1 MVFKNRR
8 LRISLSSYLKSIT
21 GIYHGTSYCS
31 VTVSNLQVTLTS
43 LKPGTGYLYLKGIY
57 YSNDNKAVLLLIV
70 IVGENGT
77 LSVGEP
83 FIITTDPNFDKEPI
97 NVQKELGTYSSVEGL
112 DTSEPEDN
120 PNITPCI
127 DTEEIKQKFA
137 EFDSEDDILP
147 KIFIG
152 FCLKK
157 NQWCINYTTDI
168 EVTENSEFILYG
180 TTYEGLLD
188 CINFASNNLLTKDR
202 TVKEKI
208 AIITSGSTGPS
219 TVNQNSRV
227 GKSNR
232 MYDSVSIMPT
242 NYTILDFQD
251 NIIYIDSSETFTT
264 SSIKYNI
271 NALFDMERNTRYVTI
286 CNVTIIGK
294 TTYGAFLAQSYFDLF
309 KNFHIKAAKGEYLSC
324 YIGIR
329 AQSQANAIA
338 NVSLDRWSHD
348 LYFDNCTF
356 DAITDHGI
364 ETFNVYNMYA
374 TTIKCTD
381 LGGCGILL
389 NCSYNAWINEVI
401 AIRCCASRT
410 YAATRFANDAG
421 PNINI
426 HYVYGEACGNGVF
439 LVSSSNGITIDK
451 VKLVNTH
458 ATPVYVGGSAGLN
471 IKSGEILTNGGDL
484 KYSNYD
490 GTTGSNP
497 ASTSTALFCVA
508 GSSSHFLP
516 QWNNVFENIKIE
528 GYKTG
533 YAERYR
539 MSANY
544 NIYNNIDTS
553 GCQYVKSAEGNGTGT
568 AEDIGFNFAVID
580 GQKGEGYDEIT
591 GDKIVSGNY
600 TYALA
605 SDSESYV
612 IMEYNGDEENVTIP
626 SVYNDKIISRIGSFA
641 FYGNTSLKTLVI
653 DTNIKTIGGLCF
665 GACTNLES
673 VKFNSGGECEIGHCA
688 FRGCTKLSSLDLS
701 GASILR
707 HSCFAWCTGLTTVTC
722 PKNVVYFGGNIF
734 YNCNIDLT
742 IECDD
747 STLMTVEPYAFYF
760 MGRNSSIKFT
770 GITAAPSTLTGVGAN
785 SDKNYYY
792 NSQNYVEEKVYKPGI
807 WCMYYY
813 HIAINPT
820 FKTA

>member
-1 MVFKNRR
+1 
-8 LRISLSSYLKSIT
+8 
-21 GIYHGTSYCS
+21 
-31 VTVSNLQVTLTS
+31 
-43 LKPGTGYLYLKGIY
+43 
-57 YSNDNKAVLLLIV
+57 
-70 IVGENGT
+70 
-77 LSVGEP
+77 
-83 FIITTDPNFDKEPI
+83 
-97 NVQKELGTYSSVEGL
+97 
-112 DTSEPEDN
+112 
-120 PNITPCI
+120 
-127 DTEEIKQKFA
+127 
-137 EFDSEDDILP
+137 
-147 KIFIG
+147 
-152 FCLKK
+152 
-157 NQWCINYTTDI
+157 
-168 EVTENSEFILYG
+168 
-180 TTYEGLLD
+180 
-188 CINFASNNLLTKDR
+188 
-202 TVKEKI
+202 
-208 AIITSGSTGPS
+208 
-219 TVNQNSRV
+219 
-227 GKSNR
+227 
-232 MYDSVSIMPT
+232 MPT

-451 VKLVNTH
+451 VKLINIH

-471 IKSGEILTNGGDL
+471 IKSGEILTNGGEL

-600 TYALA
+600 TYALS

-626 SVYNDKIISRIGSFA
+626 NVYNDKIISRIGSFA

>member
-70 IVGENGT
+70 IVGENGS

-127 DTEEIKQKFA
+127 DTEEIKQKFT

-451 VKLVNTH
+451 VKLINIH

-471 IKSGEILTNGGDL
+471 IKSGEILTNGGEL

-553 GCQYVKSAEGNGTGT
+553 GCQYVKVLKEMVL
-568 AEDIGFNFAVID
+568 ELL
-580 GQKGEGYDEIT
+580 
-591 GDKIVSGNY
+591 KI
-600 TYALA
+600 
-605 SDSESYV
+605 
-612 IMEYNGDEENVTIP
+612 
-626 SVYNDKIISRIGSFA
+626 
-641 FYGNTSLKTLVI
+641 
-653 DTNIKTIGGLCF
+653 
-665 GACTNLES
+665 
-673 VKFNSGGECEIGHCA
+673 
-688 FRGCTKLSSLDLS
+688 LDL
-701 GASILR
+701 IL
-707 HSCFAWCTGLTTVTC
+707 L
-722 PKNVVYFGGNIF
+722 
-734 YNCNIDLT
+734 L
-742 IECDD
+742 
-747 STLMTVEPYAFYF
+747 LMDKKEKD
-760 MGRNSSIKFT
+760 MMKLLEIKLFL
-770 GITAAPSTLTGVGAN
+770 GIIL
-785 SDKNYYY
+785 
-792 NSQNYVEEKVYKPGI
+792 
-807 WCMYYY
+807 ML
-813 HIAINPT
+813 
-820 FKTA
+820 